1 MPRPRIRVLSWPVF
15 ALATLVFASGVQA
28 QRAGQ
33 FDLNQFRPSELAT
46 DGFAVSTADG
56 QGHKRF
62 GVQIYMEYADD
73 PLVFRTNDSG
83 GNRVNLQLVKQQL
96 TGHLMWN
103 LGLWDHLVIFMDI
116 PYQFIVKSGGEASDV
131 LTGTPF
137 ESLLAS
143 GSGMGDTYLG
153 ARGNLYGTRDDVF
166 EIALQATMTIS
177 TASLADSEQ
186 NYRGQ
191 PDVSPYLGGWFELLM
206 TFNPGDLVRIPLN
219 FGYKLNNTQSLSNQ
233 DLLALANEATWGAGL
248 QVLVAQDKVML
259 TAEGFGRTSLGRSD
273 ATARFA
279 NRENSPIEV
288 LGGIKYLH
296 PKGFVVGAAGSAGVH
311 TGYGAPDWRATG
323 MVGYTMPE
331 RAPVLDTDGDGL
343 LDPDDACP
351 NEPEDFDGF
360 QDEDGCPD
368 LDNDGD
374 GILDV
379 DDECPNEPEDFDGF
393 EDEDGCPDP
402 DNDGDGILDVDDACP
417 NEPGPPETNGCP
429 DPDRDGDSV
438 PDRTDNCP
446 DEPGTVANQG
456 CQEPQLV
463 LITKEQLK
471 ILEKVFFQ
479 LNSARIL
486 PRAFPLLDNIASVIQ
501 AHPEIEQIRIEGHT
515 DRSGTLDF
523 NMKLSKRRAGS
534 VVEYLVSKG
543 VSKDRLVAE
552 GFGPTRPVVPDAK
565 TKAEL
570 AKNRRVEFHIVE
582 PEKDSP

>member
-1 MPRPRIRVLSWPVF
+1 
-15 ALATLVFASGVQA
+15 
-28 QRAGQ
+28 
-33 FDLNQFRPSELAT
+33 
-46 DGFAVSTADG
+46 
-56 QGHKRF
+56 
-62 GVQIYMEYADD
+62 
-73 PLVFRTNDSG
+73 
-83 GNRVNLQLVKQQL
+83 
-96 TGHLMWN
+96 
-103 LGLWDHLVIFMDI
+103 
-116 PYQFIVKSGGEASDV
+116 
-131 LTGTPF
+131 
-137 ESLLAS
+137 
-143 GSGMGDTYLG
+143 LG

-177 TASLADSEQ
+177 TASVADSEQ

-219 FGYKLNNTQSLSNQ
+219 FGYKLNNTQRLSNQ

-248 QVLVAQDKVML
+248 QFLVAQDKVML
-259 TAEGFGRTSLGRSD
+259 TAEGFGRTSLGRSE
-273 ATARFA
+273 ATAGFA

-331 RAPVLDTDGDGL
+331 KTAPFDT
-343 LDPDDACP
+343 
-351 NEPEDFDGF
+351 
-360 QDEDGCPD
+360 
-368 LDNDGD
+368 DGD

-379 DDECPNEPEDFDGF
+379 DDACPTEPEDFNGF
-393 EDEDGCPDP
+393 EDEDGCPDL

-429 DPDRDGDSV
+429 EPDRDGDGV
-438 PDRTDNCP
+438 PDRIDNCP
-446 DEPGTVANQG
+446 DEPGTAANQG

-486 PRAFPLLDNIASVIQ
+486 PSAFPLLDNIASVIQ

-515 DRSGTLDF
+515 DRTGRLDF
-523 NMKLSKRRAGS
+523 NMKLSRRRAAS
-534 VVEYLVSKG
+534 VVDYLVRKG
-543 VSKDRLVAE
+543 VSKDRLVSE
-552 GFGPTRPVVPDAK
+552 GFGPTRPIVPDAK
-565 TKAEL
+565 TRADL

-582 PEKDSP
+582 PEEEGLP